1 MEPIHIRMLGEFS
14 IRCGEHVISDNDN
27 RTRKIWSLLAYLI
40 CQRGRVISQKKLIEL
55 LWGDDP
61 ASSNPEN
68 ALRITF
74 HRARTMLN
82 QLWPTAGRDLIL
94 HKEAGYTW
102 NIEIPMELDFEAFD
116 KLCALRTG
124 EAEEKL
130 NTCLQALALYR
141 GDFLE
146 KQSSETWVIP
156 ISTHFHN
163 LYVDTVLEATILLSA
178 AGRHREAADICR
190 SAVAAEPYHEPLHQV
205 LMREL
210 AAMGDVKGAA
220 QVYDT
225 LSKRLFDDFGI
236 RPSEQTRSVY
246 RETAHSPSE
255 NILPM
260 DEVLEHLTEPE
271 AASGAMQCDYDHFK
285 VLCYAES
292 RAMERNGNVTHIV
305 LLSVASEEDKPLT
318 KRSMHRIMD
327 QLGQQIRTNLRR
339 GDTFS
344 RCSVS
349 QYILMLPKANYEN
362 SCMVCRRVLGAFR
375 RAHPHVS
382 AKINYMVQPLS
393 PSISV
398 P

>member
-1 MEPIHIRMLGEFS
+1 MEPIRIRMLGEFS
-14 IRCGEHVISDNDN
+14 IQSGENIISDNDN
-27 RTRKIWSLLAYLI
+27 RTRKIWTLLAYLI

-55 LWGDDP
+55 LWGEEP
-61 ASSNPEN
+61 VSSNPEN

-74 HRARTMLN
+74 HRTRTLLN
-82 QLWPTAGRDLIL
+82 QLWPTAGRELIL
-94 HKEAGYTW
+94 HKDAGYTW
-102 NIEIPMELDFEAFD
+102 NGDVPVELDYERFD
-116 KLCALRTG
+116 ALCAVRT
-124 EAEEKL
+124 EDTEEKL
-130 NTCLQALALYR
+130 DACLQALELYR

-163 LYVDTVLEATILLSA
+163 LYVDTVMEATALLSDRKRHQEA
-178 AGRHREAADICR
+178 AGICR
-190 SAVAAEPYHEPLHQV
+190 KAVAVEPYHEPLHQR

-210 AAMGDVKGAA
+210 AAQGDQKAA
-220 QVYDT
+220 AGVYEA

-236 RPSEQTRSVY
+236 HPSEQTRAVY
-246 RETAHSPSE
+246 RETAHSPGE
-255 NILPM
+255 KTLPM
-260 DEVLEHLTEPE
+260 DEVLEQLKEPE
-271 AASGAMQCDYDHFK
+271 SEAGAMQCDYDHFK

-292 RAMERNGNVTHIV
+292 RAMERNGTVTHIV
-305 LLSVASEEDKPLT
+305 LLSLAADEDKLLT
-318 KRSMHRIMD
+318 KRSMQRIMD
-327 QLGQQIRTNLRR
+327 QLGEQIRINLRR

-362 SCMVCRRVLGAFR
+362 SCMVCRRVLAAFR
-375 RAHPHVS
+375 RAHPHVT

-393 PSISV
+393 PSICV

>member
-1 MEPIHIRMLGEFS
+1 METVRIRMLGEFS
-14 IRCGEHVISDNDN
+14 LQVGENLISDQDN
-27 RTRKIWSLLAYLI
+27 RTRKLWTLLAYLI
-40 CQRGRVISQKKLIEL
+40 CQRGRTVSQKKLIEL
-55 LWGDDP
+55 LWGDEP

-74 HRARTMLN
+74 HRARNMLN

-94 HKEAGYTW
+94 YKDAGYAW
-102 NIEIPMELDFEAFD
+102 NREIPVELDYEAFEALVAD
-116 KLCALRTG
+116 RS
-124 EAEEKL
+124 EEPDQRL
-130 NTCLQALALYR
+130 EICRQALALYR

-146 KQSSETWVIP
+146 KQSSEVWVIP

-163 LYVDTVLEATILLSA
+163 LYVETVLEAAALLSDA
-178 AGRHREAADICR
+178 DHHREAADICR
-190 SAVAAEPYHEPLHQV
+190 TAIASEPYHEVLHQT
-205 LMREL
+205 LMQQL
-210 AAMGDVKGAA
+210 AALGDTTGAA
-220 QVYDT
+220 QVFET

-236 RPSEQTRSVY
+236 RPSQRTREIY
-246 RETAHSPSE
+246 RAAVHSLRE
-255 NILPM
+255 NTLPM
-260 DEVLEHLTEPE
+260 DAVMEYLTEPE
-271 AASGAMQCDYDHFK
+271 PASGAMQCDYDYFK

-305 LLSVASEEDKPLT
+305 LLSLAAEGDIPLS
-318 KRSMHRIMD
+318 KRSQKRIME
-327 QLGQQIRTNLRR
+327 QLGQQIRQNTRR

-344 RCSVS
+344 QCSVS

-362 SCMVCRRVLGAFR
+362 SCMVSRRVLGAFR
-375 RAHPHVS
+375 RAHPHVN

>member
-1 MEPIHIRMLGEFS
+1 METIRIQMLGEFS
-14 IRCGEHVISDNDN
+14 IRSGEKVISDKDN
-27 RTRKIWSLLAYLI
+27 RTRKIWTLLAYLI
-40 CQRGRVISQKKLIEL
+40 CQKGRVISQKKLIEL

-74 HRARTMLN
+74 HRARSLLN

-102 NIEIPMELDFEAFD
+102 NGEIPMELDYEIFES
-116 KLCALRTG
+116 LCMAQPEDPREKRDICLKAL
-124 EAEEKL
+124 K
-130 NTCLQALALYR
+130 LYR

-163 LYVDTVLEATILLSA
+163 LYINTALEAAELLSDEKQ
-178 AGRHREAADICR
+178 HREAADICR
-190 SAVAAEPYHEPLHQV
+190 IAIASEPYHEVLHQK
-205 LMREL
+205 LMQQL
-210 AAMGDVKGAA
+210 AHLGDSAGAA
-220 QVYDT
+220 HVYET

-236 RPSEQTRSVY
+236 RPSVETKEVY
-246 RETAHSPSE
+246 RATAHSPRE
-255 NILPM
+255 TVLPM
-260 DEVLEHLTEPE
+260 DTVMEQLTESE
-271 AASGAMQCDYDHFK
+271 ATAGAMQCDYDHFK
-285 VLCYAES
+285 ILCFAES

-305 LLSVASEEDKPLT
+305 LLSLAAEGDILLS
-318 KRSMHRIMD
+318 KRSQKRIME
-327 QLGQQIRTNLRR
+327 QLGDQIRKNTRR

-344 RCSVS
+344 QCSVS

-362 SCMVCRRVLGAFR
+362 SCMVCRRVLAAFR

-393 PSISV
+393 PNICV